1 MREPPAVRRTAM
13 TKLGPNFALKV
24 FSDSEVEKIHEEAL
38 KLLENTGMVLEDEKY
53 RDIMVQ
59 KGCKLGPNNE
69 LRIPRQMV
77 KEALES
83 VPKSFILYNR
93 QGEEACYFEKN
104 NSYFNP
110 GGCSL
115 SWLEEDGV
123 TSRPSLAKDQK
134 IIAQLVE
141 QLPHVRMQS
150 CTLNM
155 ADIPNSVQDQFL
167 TYLSFLHCSKPMVG
181 GYLNYGSLFELN
193 RVLAAAVGGE
203 KDLAEKPRIVMDC
216 TPTAPLK
223 WCRLSLATIWECS
236 EVQMPIEFISVPM
249 PGSVSPAT
257 LAGSILL
264 HTAETLGGI
273 VFTQAARQGQKVIYG
288 SAPMYFDMKTMNP
301 LLAGLESAMMFLGV
315 AQMGKYFG
323 LPTHAYAGLSD
334 SKRVDLQSGWE
345 DSFTALL
352 ATLGG
357 VTSLSGLSQL
367 EFCLL
372 VSPEKL
378 VASNDLIGKFERLRR
393 GIEVTDETLA
403 AQLIADIGPGG
414 EYVTSKHTMKHFRKE
429 AYFPTEV
436 VDRKTRRESEQPL
449 DTFQRAQIRKKKL
462 LAEAPADPQFPHRA
476 DMDKAI
482 AEIFK
487 KHGVALPTI

>member
-1 MREPPAVRRTAM
+1 M
-13 TKLGPNFALKV
+13 TKLGPDFYLKV
-24 FSDSEVEKIHEEAL
+24 FSDSEVERIHEEAL
-38 KLLENTGMVLEDEKY
+38 KLLENTGMVLEDERY
-53 RDIMVQ
+53 RDIMVG
-59 KGCKLGPNNE
+59 KGCSLGPNNE
-69 LRIPRQMV
+69 LRIPRRLVQ
-77 KEALES
+77 EALES
-83 VPKSFILYNR
+83 VPKSFTLYNR
-93 QGEEACYFEKN
+93 QGEPTCFFEGN

-115 SWLEEDGV
+115 NWLEEDGV
-123 TSRPSLAKDQK
+123 TSRPSLSGDQAVIAK
-134 IIAQLVE
+134 LTE
-141 QLPHVRMQS
+141 RLPHVRMQS

-155 ADIPNSVQDQFL
+155 NDIPGSVQDQYM
-167 TYLSFLHCSKPMVG
+167 TYLSFLHCAKPMVG
-181 GYLNYGSLFELN
+181 GYLTYGSLFELN

-203 KDLAEKPRIVMDC
+203 KELAEKPRMVMDC

-257 LAGSILL
+257 LAGSVLL
-264 HTAETLGGI
+264 HTAELLAGI
-273 VFTQAARQGQKVIYG
+273 TFTQAARPGQKVVYG
-288 SAPMYFDMKTMNP
+288 SAPMYFDLKTMNP
-301 LLAGLESAMMFLGV
+301 LLAGLESAMMFLGIN
-315 AQMGKYFG
+315 QMGKHYG

-357 VTSLSGLSQL
+357 LNSLSGLSQL

-378 VASNDLIGKFERLRR
+378 VASDDLIGKFERLRR
-393 GIEVTDETLA
+393 GIEVNDNTLA
-403 AQLIADIGPGG
+403 ADLIAQIGPGG
-414 EYVTSKHTMKHFRKE
+414 EYVSAKHTMQNFRKE
-429 AYFPTEV
+429 AYFPSEV
-436 VDRKTRRESEQPL
+436 VDRKTRREAEPST
-449 DTFQRAQIRKKKL
+449 DTFQRARERKKKL
-462 LAEAPADPQFPHRA
+462 LAEAPADPQFPTRQ
-476 DMDKAI
+476 DLDRTI

-487 KHGVALPTI
+487 KHGAALPSI

>member
-1 MREPPAVRRTAM
+1 M
-13 TKLGPNFALKV
+13 TNLGADFYLKV
-24 FSDSEVEKIHEEAL
+24 FSDSEVERIHEEAL

-53 RDIMVQ
+53 RYLMVK
-59 KGCKLGPNNE
+59 KGCTLGPNNT
-69 LRIPRQMV
+69 LLIPSQMV
-77 KEALES
+77 REALES
-83 VPKSFILYNR
+83 VPKSFTLYNR
-93 QGEEACYFEKN
+93 QGEPACFFEGN

-115 SWLEEDGV
+115 NWLEDDGV
-123 TSRPSLAKDQK
+123 TSRPSLSDDQVVIAK
-134 IIAQLVE
+134 LTE
-141 QLPHVRMQS
+141 RLPYVRMQS

-155 ADIPNSVQDQFL
+155 SDIPNSVQDQYM

-181 GYLNYGSLFELN
+181 GYLNHGSLFELN
-193 RVLAAAVGGE
+193 RVLGAAVGGE
-203 KDLAEKPRIVMDC
+203 KELAEKPRMVMDC

-223 WCRLSLATIWECS
+223 WCRLSLATIWECA

-257 LAGSILL
+257 LAGSVLL
-264 HTAETLGGI
+264 HTTELLAGI
-273 VFTQAARQGQKVIYG
+273 TFTQAARAGQKVVYG
-288 SAPMYFDMKTMNP
+288 SAPMYFDLKTMNP
-301 LLAGLESAMMFLGV
+301 LLGGMESAMMFLGIN
-315 AQMGKYFG
+315 QMGKHYG
-323 LPTHAYAGLSD
+323 LPTHAYAGISD

-357 VTSLSGLSQL
+357 ITCLSGLSQL

-393 GIEVTDETLA
+393 GIEVNDDSLA
-403 AQLIADIGPGG
+403 AALIAQIGPGG
-414 EYVTSKHTMKHFRKE
+414 EYVSAKHTMRNFRKE
-429 AYFPTEV
+429 AYFPSEV
-436 VDRKTRRESEQPL
+436 VDRRTRRDGEEPK
-449 DTFQRAQIRKKKL
+449 DTFQRAREKKEKL
-462 LAEAPADPQFPHRA
+462 LAEAPVEPQFSTRE
-476 DMDKAI
+476 DMDKTI

-487 KHGVALPTI
+487 KHGVTKGPA